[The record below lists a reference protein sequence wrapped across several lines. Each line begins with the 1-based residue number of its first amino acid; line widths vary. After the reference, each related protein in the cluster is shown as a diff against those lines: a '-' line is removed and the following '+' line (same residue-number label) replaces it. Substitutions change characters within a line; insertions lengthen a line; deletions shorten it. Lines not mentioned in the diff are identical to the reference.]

1 MYSFFYFWPLNVRTN
16 IRIHCSLAI
25 KNLRM
30 ESLLFLF
37 SKKDTFIFSYIHF
50 ISIPHCFFF
59 TLHVVRVKYTLIS
72 NYYINRRRS
81 KKTLEL

>member
-16 IRIHCSLAI
+16 IRIQCSLAI

-50 ISIPHCFFF
+50 ISIRIVVFF

-72 NYYINRRRS
+72 IYYINRRRS
-81 KKTLEL
+81 RKTLEL